1 MKILAIGTLKSMTPH
16 QQRKYMPAEVPA
28 TLKLYLRRKDGAVLA
43 SRRQRGG
50 YLFDDRRLSQAET
63 LLKAMPLGGANPS
76 DL

>member
-50 YLFDDRRLSQAET
+50 YLFDDRRLSQGSRDAAQSNAARRGE
-63 LLKAMPLGGANPS
+63 PF
-76 DL
+76 